1 MKKALRNMIVFLL
14 IAAVCVSLS
23 SCNVFKTMRENA
35 ERASM
40 IEILASPDD
49 AEAART
55 FRELLD
61 VSAGQADV
69 IHEDVSYRAGNPS
82 VQKDGED
89 AGLLDDAAKQI
100 RDLIME
106 GKPGHSSEDLTAD
119 DLHLLKTFDPL
130 GAKDIIVDRNYDNI
144 KVTDDKGNETVDE
157 NGEVITERVIGDN
170 ILHLTM
176 EYFTT
181 TVTDTKT
188 NGEGETEDVTEIVPA
203 DGALLNDVFGGEADK
218 AAVLEA
224 FGAVADYVKVNDYT
238 ISYTDSRVTSDLSLD
253 EDIVTFVKFEKNM
266 TVTAL
271 VTCLGKLADYGDVTV
286 TFPLTKT
293 AEYSF
298 SYPAAE

>member
-1 MKKALRNMIVFLL
+1 MKKAFRNMIVFLL

-23 SCNVFKTMRENA
+23 SCNVFRTMRENA
-35 ERASM
+35 GRASM
-40 IEILASPDD
+40 IEIIESPDD
-49 AEAART
+49 AEAAKT
-55 FRELLD
+55 FREILD
-61 VSAGQADV
+61 VSAGQADA
-69 IHEDVSYRAGNPS
+69 IHENVSYRAGNPS
-82 VQKDGED
+82 IQKDGED

-106 GKPGHSSEDLTAD
+106 GKPGSSSEDLTAD
-119 DLHLLKTFDPL
+119 DLHLLKTFDPA
-130 GAKDIIVDRNYDNI
+130 GAKDIIVDRNYDNV

-157 NGEVITERVIGDN
+157 NGEVITERVVGDN

-181 TVTDTKT
+181 VVTETKT
-188 NGEGETEDVTEIVPA
+188 NDEGETEDVTEIVPDDSA
-203 DGALLNDVFGGEADK
+203 VLNDVFGGEADK
-218 AAVLEA
+218 AVVLEA
-224 FGAVADYVKVNDYT
+224 FDAVADYVKVNDYT

-253 EDIVTFVKFEKNM
+253 ESIVTFVKFEKNM

-271 VTCLGKLADYGDVTV
+271 VTCLGQLAEYGDVTV

-293 AEYSF
+293 TEYSF